1 MYGVMERSVNINIK
15 ENNIISKFCKYV
27 MKQPVNKNIEFSI
40 SNSMFYIRYSF
51 RIYSTKS

>member
-1 MYGVMERSVNINIK
+1 MERSVNINIK

-40 SNSMFYIRYSF
+40 SNSMFYTRYSF